1 MNFLDAMIYKMKFG
15 KYAGKTLDEIAQTD
29 EGLKYLDYLY
39 GQTWLM
45 AETRDA
51 LATYIGEP
59 SIAKEVAQIFEEN
72 E

>member
-15 KYAGKTLDEIAQTD
+15 KYAGKTLDEIAKTD

-39 GQTWLM
+39 GQTWLT

-51 LATYIGEP
+51 LTAYVSEP
-59 SIAKEVAQIFEEN
+59 SISKEILNLIDEE
-72 E
+72 